1 MKIRYLLKKVVL
13 GDKEKKY
20 VDEKIKRFEKYFK
33 NLTESTLQV
42 EIEAEVDTKKIWR
55 VELMIESPYKLYRV
69 SKNGKTFMEAVDL
82 ADAALQMQVKRD
94 QEKVKERRKKVMR
107 AK

>member
-33 NLTESTLQV
+33 NLTESTRS
-42 EIEAEVDTKKIWR
+42 E
-55 VELMIESPYKLYRV
+55 
-69 SKNGKTFMEAVDL
+69 
-82 ADAALQMQVKRD
+82 
-94 QEKVKERRKKVMR
+94 ERR
-107 AK
+107 